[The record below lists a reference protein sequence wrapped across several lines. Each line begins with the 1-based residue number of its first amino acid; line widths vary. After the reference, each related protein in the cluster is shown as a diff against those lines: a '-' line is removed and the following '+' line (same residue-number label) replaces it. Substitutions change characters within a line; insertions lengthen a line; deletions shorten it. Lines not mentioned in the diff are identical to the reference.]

1 MARAT
6 GATLCTLR
14 ARVLRRRSMWASFM
28 ASPGM
33 FSNLRLRT
41 ARPPS
46 PGGRSDGRMDG
57 SVDADGGPGAV
68 NCRDFDRGRAVQR
81 GRRVDRRDAGTGVVR
96 ARGHL
101 RRQRAVPDLLG
112 LGAAVAGRRGVVDA
126 VVGLRATAFGQ
137 EIEEVVGDARGV
149 VHVDGGGRGGPAVL

>member
-57 SVDADGGPGAV
+57 SVDADGGPGGV
-68 NCRDFDRGRAVQR
+68 DCRDFDRGRAVQR

-112 LGAAVAGRRGVVDA
+112 LGAADADDGAAVAGRRGVVDA

-137 EIEEVVGDARGV
+137 EIEA
-149 VHVDGGGRGGPAVL
+149 